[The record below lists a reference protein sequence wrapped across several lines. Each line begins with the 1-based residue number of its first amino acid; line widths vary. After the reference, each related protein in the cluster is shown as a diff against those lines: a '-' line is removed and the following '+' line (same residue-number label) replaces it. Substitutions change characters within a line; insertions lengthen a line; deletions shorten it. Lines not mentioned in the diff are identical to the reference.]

1 MDTPSY
7 RIYHILRCCTDQFK
21 YKNINTQKI
30 SKQSDAFHVADISSS
45 ESDSWKHQLIDQI
58 IYDLINHLAVCV
70 QEKKGRRAAR
80 DILHDLSDQ
89 DGKRKQHETLI
100 QDSRR

>member
-1 MDTPSY
+1 MDIPSY
-7 RIYHILRCCTDQFK
+7 RIHHILRCCTDQFK
-21 YKNINTQKI
+21 YKNINVQKI
-30 SKQSDAFHVADISSS
+30 NKQSDTFHISDILSS
-45 ESDSWKHQLIDQI
+45 DGWKHQLIDQI
-58 IYDLINHLAVCV
+58 TSKLIDHLAVCV

-80 DILHDLSDQ
+80 DSLYDLSDQ